1 MGRPDAEVDA
11 VLLTIEQREQMDL
24 AAKRWTVVRQI
35 RNTMERLNVAAL
47 EPDELAVLIG
57 AIETF
62 ADRVHLAARSH
73 GVRLWACP
81 SCDTGN
87 ATTGDA
93 ATCTRC
99 GELVHF
105 DTEGDE
111 EE

>member
-1 MGRPDAEVDA
+1 MS
-11 VLLTIEQREQMDL
+11 LTIEQREQMDR
-24 AAKRWTVVRQI
+24 AANRWTVVRQLAHS
-35 RNTMERLNVAAL
+35 MSRLNVDAL
-47 EPDELAVLIG
+47 EPAELAVLIG

-62 ADRVHLAARSH
+62 ADRVHLAGQSN

-105 DTEGDE
+105 DTKGDE